1 MEYVRRIYKFI
12 SSMKTGLIVL
22 VLIGV
27 ASAIGSALLP
37 RTFYQ
42 TPVFKLLLFL
52 LLLNMFLCTS
62 NRIRL
67 TVRLLLAAPTS
78 KAWYRNLGR
87 SVCDE

>member
-37 RTFYQ
+37 G
-42 TPVFKLLLFL
+42 P
-52 LLLNMFLCTS
+52 S
-62 NRIRL
+62 IRP
-67 TVRLLLAAPTS
+67 RF
-78 KAWYRNLGR
+78 
-87 SVCDE
+87 